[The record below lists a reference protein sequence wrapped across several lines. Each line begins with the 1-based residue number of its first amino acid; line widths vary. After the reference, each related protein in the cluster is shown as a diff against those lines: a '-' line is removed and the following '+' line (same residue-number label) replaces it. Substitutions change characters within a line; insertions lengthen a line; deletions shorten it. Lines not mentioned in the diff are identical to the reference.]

1 MIEQDIAKH
10 IRDATSTTPSQEQL
24 RALERE
30 IQTIVTPNVRAVLDP
45 ITGRVTVRI
54 ERPRHDARG
63 LAFVI
68 QPAEVRILVEDEP

>member
-10 IRDATSTTPSQEQL
+10 IRDATRTTPSQEQL

-30 IQTIVTPNVRAVLDP
+30 VQKLVTPTVRATMDP
-45 ITGRVTVRI
+45 ITGRLTIRVEPQKI
-54 ERPRHDARG
+54 GPEA